1 MSAVSPG
8 QILPLPTLATWW
20 RWLPVLGLLALFVP
34 TFVDVAGLLW
44 TQDAYFH
51 QPLVL
56 MVILWLLWERRAA
69 FAALPERPAYFA
81 GSICLAFGLLIFV
94 LGRTQMIWIFSIG
107 SLAPVLAGTL
117 LLTHGWQALRLLW
130 FPLVYVIFL
139 VPLPGQLIDGATAT
153 LKQQISVLAEE
164 ILYAA
169 GYPIARVGVTL
180 SIGQY
185 QLLVADAC
193 SGLHSIFSLSALG
206 TLYLYLRSGGGWL
219 RSAIVLCSIV
229 PIAFAAN
236 VVRVIVLVLITYYWG
251 DRAGQGFLH
260 EFSGMVLFT
269 AGLSLLI
276 GVDGL
281 AGLLFG
287 QDRSQS
293 GVW

>member
-1 MSAVSPG
+1 MSAITPR

-20 RWLPVLGLLALFVP
+20 RWLPMLGLLALFVP
-34 TFVDVAGLLW
+34 TFVEVADRLW
-44 TQDAYFH
+44 GYEEYFH

-56 MVILWLLWERRAA
+56 MVILWLLWERRAD
-69 FAALPERPAYFA
+69 FAALPEEPAYVA
-81 GSICLAFGLLIFV
+81 GSICLAFGLLMFV
-94 LGRTQMIWIFSIG
+94 LGRTQSIWIFSIG

-130 FPLVYVIFL
+130 FPLVYITFV
-139 VPLPGQLIDGATAT
+139 VPLPGAVVDATTAT
-153 LKQQISVLAEE
+153 LKQQISVLTEE

-206 TLYLYLRSGGGWL
+206 TLYLYLRSGGGL
-219 RSAIVLCSIV
+219 ARSAIVLCSII

-251 DRAGQGFLH
+251 DGAGQGFLH
-260 EFSGMVLFT
+260 EFSGMVLFI

-281 AGLLFG
+281 AGLLLRKG
-287 QDRSQS
+287 RSQTD
-293 GVW
+293 VR